1 MLFNTGKKALISW
14 GCLGCGSIEEGTDL
28 DLLLK
33 ERSADRIIRIL
44 VVPQKKEIKSAA
56 AMS

>member
-33 ERSADRIIRIL
+33 ERSADRIIRI
-44 VVPQKKEIKSAA
+44 QKK
-56 AMS
+56 